1 MYHLPDPQSLWN
13 QKRGILSKLHAGR
26 LYQGHLST
34 FYVELHVHAAI
45 YRCGQGDCYPMQ
57 RRCGK
62 PLWRGCAEAAGK
74 KVIRLSLTCLCGLTA
89 NREGLLARP
98 FFDFYQSLNSS
109 DRQQYQLATLAYG
122 RQGIAIR

>member
-1 MYHLPDPQSLWN
+1 MPRFTVVGKVIATQCN
-13 QKRGILSKLHAGR
+13 
-26 LYQGHLST
+26 T
-34 FYVELHVHAAI
+34 AAVS
-45 YRCGQGDCYPMQ
+45 
-57 RRCGK
+57 RCGK
-62 PLWRGCAEAAGK
+62 PFWCGCAEAAGK